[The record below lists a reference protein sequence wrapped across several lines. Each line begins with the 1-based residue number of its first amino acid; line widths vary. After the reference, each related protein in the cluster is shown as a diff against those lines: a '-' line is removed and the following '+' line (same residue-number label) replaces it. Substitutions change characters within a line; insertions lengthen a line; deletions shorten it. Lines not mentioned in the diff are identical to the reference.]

1 MKHYSIFLLPLLV
14 LFSCTMPSYGQKGV
28 KAIQISGVVIT
39 DDDIPQFIPNA
50 HILIRS
56 RGQGTISSSDGF
68 FSIAAMPGDTIL
80 FSCIGFKREK
90 FYVSPELK
98 DEKGY
103 LMTVTLV
110 RDTTM
115 LQEVI
120 LYPWPSRDR
129 LYTEL
134 LAMRPKTTELDIAQR
149 NLALESLKDRAKAMG
164 FDASEAA
171 RYITRQQERAIYD
184 YNRYNGLANGGQA
197 MLLQLS
203 NPFAWLELFES
214 LKKKK

>member
-1 MKHYSIFLLPLLV
+1 MNVFRLLLAAALCLSALV
-14 LFSCTMPSYGQKGV
+14 GFAQKGT
-28 KAIQISGVVIT
+28 KAIQISGVIVT
-39 DDDIPQFIPNA
+39 DDDIPQFIPNT
-50 HILIRS
+50 HVLIRS

-103 LMTVTLV
+103 LMTITLV

-115 LQEVI
+115 LQEVT

-134 LAMRPKTTELDIAQR
+134 LAMRPQTTELDIAQR
-149 NLALESLKDRAKAMG
+149 NLALESLKDRARAMG

-171 RYITRQQERAIYD
+171 RHVMRQQEQSIYN

>member
-1 MKHYSIFLLPLLV
+1 MFRLLLAAALCLSALV
-14 LFSCTMPSYGQKGV
+14 GFAQKGT
-28 KAIQISGVVIT
+28 KAIQISGVIVT
-39 DDDIPQFIPNA
+39 DDDIPQFIPNT
-50 HILIRS
+50 HVLIRS

-103 LMTVTLV
+103 LMTITLV

-115 LQEVI
+115 LQEVT

-134 LAMRPKTTELDIAQR
+134 LAMRPQTTELDIAQR
-149 NLALESLKDRAKAMG
+149 NLALESLKDRARAMG

-171 RYITRQQERAIYD
+171 RHVMRQQEQSIYN

>member
-1 MKHYSIFLLPLLV
+1 MLRFYLPIVFLV
-14 LFSCTMPSYGQKGV
+14 IGGITHAQKDTR
-28 KAIQISGVVIT
+28 AIQISGVVIT
-39 DDDIPQFIPNA
+39 DDDIPQFIPNT
-50 HILIRS
+50 HVLIRS
-56 RGQGTISSSDGF
+56 RGQGTISGNDGF

-98 DEKGY
+98 DEKGF
-103 LMTVTLV
+103 LMTVSLV

-115 LQEVI
+115 LQEVT

-134 LAMRPKTTELDIAQR
+134 LAMRPQTTELDIAQR
-149 NLALESLKDRAKAMG
+149 NLALESLKDRARAMG

-171 RYITRQQERAIYD
+171 RNVMRQQEQSIYN

>member
-1 MKHYSIFLLPLLV
+1 MFRFYTLLV
-14 LFSCTMPSYGQKGV
+14 FVFLMGLSGYSQQGS

-56 RGQGTISSSDGF
+56 RGQGTVSSNDGF

-90 FYVSPELK
+90 FYVSPELR
-98 DEKGY
+98 DEKGF
-103 LMTVTLV
+103 LMTVSLV

-115 LQEVI
+115 LQEVT

-134 LAMRPKTTELDIAQR
+134 LAMRPQTNDLDIAQR
-149 NLALESLKDRAKAMG
+149 NLALESLKDRARAMG

-171 RYITRQQERAIYD
+171 RHVMRQQEQSIYN

>member
-1 MKHYSIFLLPLLV
+1 MNAFRLYLAAVFLILGGSI
-14 LFSCTMPSYGQKGV
+14 YAQKGT

-50 HILIRS
+50 HVLIRS
-56 RGQGTISSSDGF
+56 RGQGTISGNDGF
-68 FSIAAMPGDTIL
+68 FSIAAMPGDTII

-90 FYVSPELK
+90 FYVSPDLK
-98 DEKGY
+98 DEKGF
-103 LMTVTLV
+103 LMTVSLV

-115 LQEVI
+115 LQEVT

-134 LAMRPKTTELDIAQR
+134 LAMRPQTTELDIAQR
-149 NLALESLKDRAKAMG
+149 NLALESLKDRARAMG
-164 FDASEAA
+164 YDASEAA
-171 RYITRQQERAIYD
+171 RHVMRQQEQSIYN

>member
-1 MKHYSIFLLPLLV
+1 
-14 LFSCTMPSYGQKGV
+14 MPSYGQKGV

-90 FYVSPELK
+90 FYVSPDLK

-110 RDTTM
+110 RDTAM
-115 LQEVI
+115 LQEVT

-149 NLALESLKDRAKAMG
+149 NLALESLKDRARAMG

-171 RYITRQQERAIYD
+171 RYMVRQQEQAIYN

>member
-1 MKHYSIFLLPLLV
+1 MKIFKFYIGIILLLA
-14 LFSCTMPSYGQKGV
+14 FTATHAQTAT

-56 RGQGTISSSDGF
+56 RGQGTVSGSDGF

-90 FYVSPELK
+90 FYVSPDLK
-98 DEKGY
+98 DEKGF
-103 LMTVTLV
+103 LMTVSLV

-115 LQEVI
+115 LQEVT

-134 LAMRPKTTELDIAQR
+134 LAMRPQTTELDIAQR
-149 NLALESLKDRAKAMG
+149 NLALESLKDRARAMG

-171 RYITRQQERAIYD
+171 RHVMRQQEQSIYN

>member
-1 MKHYSIFLLPLLV
+1 MSTFRILLITVFALSSLGG
-14 LFSCTMPSYGQKGV
+14 LAQKGT
-28 KAIQISGVVIT
+28 KAIQISGVVVT
-39 DDDIPQFIPNA
+39 DDDIPQFIPNT
-50 HILIRS
+50 HVLIRS
-56 RGQGTISSSDGF
+56 RGQGTVSSSDGF

-103 LMTVTLV
+103 LMTITLV

-115 LQEVI
+115 LQEVT

-134 LAMRPKTTELDIAQR
+134 LAMRPQTTELDIAQR
-149 NLALESLKDRAKAMG
+149 NLALESLKDRARAMG

-171 RYITRQQERAIYD
+171 RHVMRQQEQAIYN

>member
-1 MKHYSIFLLPLLV
+1 M
-14 LFSCTMPSYGQKGV
+14 
-28 KAIQISGVVIT
+28 T
-39 DDDIPQFIPNA
+39 DDDIPQFIPNT
-50 HILIRS
+50 HVLIRS
-56 RGQGTISSSDGF
+56 RGQGTVSSSDGF

-103 LMTVTLV
+103 LMTITLV

-115 LQEVI
+115 LQEVT

-134 LAMRPKTTELDIAQR
+134 LAMRPQTTELDIAQR
-149 NLALESLKDRAKAMG
+149 NLALESLKDRARAMG

-171 RYITRQQERAIYD
+171 RHVMRQQEQAIYN